1 MVSKVYNKIESNELN
16 HMIQNR
22 KVTNKPKGSRVTS
35 VWSDG
40 VNVSITEE
48 VIMSGKE
55 NIILEFIDDV
65 FKQAFKI
72 HNDYVTPL
80 NHGYFKA
87 MIDAEDNKEAVIA
100 FLKGEG
106 YEI

>member
-1 MVSKVYNKIESNELN
+1 MTSKVYNKIELNEIN

-40 VNVSITEE
+40 INVSITEE
-48 VIMSGKE
+48 VIMNGKE
-55 NIILEFIDDV
+55 NIILEFIDNV
-65 FKQAFKI
+65 FTQAFKV
-72 HNDYVTPL
+72 HNDCVVPL

-87 MIDAEDNKEAVIA
+87 MIDTKTTKKAVIA